1 MSYCLRPS
9 KKGLRKQKKARS
21 YQLISFLLS
30 MCLPRHNPIAQNDNG
45 KTQLETS
52 LCKTEWYKSLSYS
65 WKPSSG
71 NHSNYPLL
79 PSLPIAPPTIKHLT
93 STREMDAFTALAS
106 YFAAS
111 PLEDTQIETT
121 SLPADEESGSGANS
135 SCVIA

>member
-1 MSYCLRPS
+1 MPYCLKSS
-9 KKGLRKQKKARS
+9 KEGLRKQKNARS

-30 MCLPRHNPIAQNDNG
+30 MCLPRHNPIAQNDNA

-65 WKPSSG
+65 WKPSS
-71 NHSNYPLL
+71 
-79 PSLPIAPPTIKHLT
+79 
-93 STREMDAFTALAS
+93 EMDAFTALAS